1 MFQVVP
7 SCSKQICHSR
17 SAPGTWISERNCSH
31 FFRSM
36 AACALRVAASSCGRF
51 RYKKQAAP
59 SSKNYTYIY
68 IIFTRSS
75 QEFHRFTSTPCST
88 VCNFGENICSMAKLA
103 SVGAGCDDNCVSS
116 ASQDAAAATVPSSL
130 HHSSITAHVNFAN
143 KTGAV
148 RKQSLLSM

>member
-7 SCSKQICHSR
+7 SKFVILGLHQAPGSR
-17 SAPGTWISERNCSH
+17 NATAHTSSAPWLPVPSGWLPPPAVDFGT
-31 FFRSM
+31 
-36 AACALRVAASSCGRF
+36 
-51 RYKKQAAP
+51 
-59 SSKNYTYIY
+59 KNRLHLHPRIIHIY